1 MRPRS
6 YFVRS
11 RRPGEGEYRVQVLD
25 GRAVC
30 PCIGYS
36 THGHCWHERKA
47 IQMDQQNVT
56 EESRALVPIEVV
68 PPAAPLPKRRE
79 LDIIAFIAR
88 RAVAARGMLP
98 QNIKT
103 QDEAF
108 AVMVAG
114 WEFGAKPMTALRHIY
129 VINGKTEPDAQLM
142 MGVVKAR
149 DPSARFIFHEATAEG
164 CDLELERAGKSVVRL
179 RCAIDEVPKMLRD
192 KAGPWQQYRGDMIR
206 WFTVRRVCRLGA
218 PDLINTLGGVGVA
231 EADDYMGED
240 EEGEPV
246 IDAEALSAGDLVNE
260 GDDTNPVP
268 PAEAID
274 AADMGEDPDHEAES
288 ASEPAPTEEPMP
300 KLRNL
305 GDLYKHA
312 HDLLGYPNKAAVLKD
327 LGCEEMAIG
336 NLPDAWCKLVAAK
349 ARA

>member
-1 MRPRS
+1 MTRLPRS

-11 RRPGEGEYRVQVLD
+11 RRPAEGEYRVQVLD

-47 IQMDQQNVT
+47 VQMDQQNVT
-56 EESRALVPIEVV
+56 EESRALVPIEVL
-68 PPAAPLPKRRE
+68 PPAAPLPKRSE
-79 LDIIAFIAR
+79 LDIITFIAR

-98 QNIKT
+98 ANIKT

-149 DPSARFIFHEATAEG
+149 DPSARFIFYEATAEA
-164 CDLELERAGKSVVRL
+164 CDLELERGGKSVVRL

-218 PDLINTLGGVGVA
+218 PDLINTLGGVNVA
-231 EADDYMGED
+231 EAGDYTGED
-240 EEGEPV
+240 EEPPEVDSQAIPV
-246 IDAEALSAGDLVNE
+246 AALVNP
-260 GDDTNPVP
+260 GDDPP
-268 PAEAID
+268 PAEEPESEEE
-274 AADMGEDPDHEAES
+274 AAEASPTPES
-288 ASEPAPTEEPMP
+288 EPTEEPMP

-327 LGCEEMAIG
+327 LGCTEMEMGDFQA
-336 NLPDAWCKLVAAK
+336 AWRKLAQRKGA
-349 ARA
+349 